1 MVYRVELNLAT
12 HTLAMSEEQWNIGT
26 LQRKRKPGKRGE
38 VSSNISPIW
47 QNQTSVLSN
56 THYDCGTKYNFRL
69 FFTSDH
75 PAFETGRGEIRA
87 LSNAKLAELANLFW
101 QTTVQKVSPCR
112 FLSRYCNYSL
122 TLVRTHTWTGMS
134 CASKSGE
141 KMYARTNKWAQRT
154 SCIYFMFTELYVAVV
169 QGRAAIEGTTIVLLS
184 LEMPY
189 FWVMQAQSDKNVF

>member
-75 PAFETGRGEIRA
+75 PAFEIGRGEIRA

-122 TLVRTHTWTGMS
+122 TLVRTHTHTRGQAWAVHQSLAKKCTLELTNGHSALPVYILCLPS
-134 CASKSGE
+134 C
-141 KMYARTNKWAQRT
+141 M
-154 SCIYFMFTELYVAVV
+154 
-169 QGRAAIEGTTIVLLS
+169 
-184 LEMPY
+184 
-189 FWVMQAQSDKNVF
+189 